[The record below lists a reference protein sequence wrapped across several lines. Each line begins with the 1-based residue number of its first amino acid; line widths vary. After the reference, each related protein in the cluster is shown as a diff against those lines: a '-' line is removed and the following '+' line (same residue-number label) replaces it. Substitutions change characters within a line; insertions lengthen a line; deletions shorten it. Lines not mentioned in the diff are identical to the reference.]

1 MAAVATIR
9 PNTKA
14 MKIAYKILKTPKE
27 LQQSP
32 RSKPANDNQKKRWFR
47 DSMYSR

>member
-9 PNTKA
+9 PSTKA

-27 LQQSP
+27 LQQDN
-32 RSKPANDNQKKRWFR
+32 RKTTENQKKRWYR
-47 DSMYSR
+47 DSIYGK